1 MADASASP
9 PPITLRPLSPED
21 APALQA
27 VYDRCADYFRL
38 ASGGALGEAPPGQAQ
53 HDLAEAAQDDGRYL
67 LGIYLA
73 EEMVGVIDLRLAD
86 PGPYDVRLGLVAL
99 AQPYRRQGLG
109 RWALRILEEWL
120 RRATPTE
127 AVVVA
132 VAANDY
138 ASQAFFRACG
148 YAFTGQATRVP
159 AGDLRLRLLAM
170 RKALHA
176 P

>member
-1 MADASASP
+1 MADASALP
-9 PPITLRPLSPED
+9 PPITLRPLTTDD
-21 APALQA
+21 APALQG

-38 ASGGALGEAPPGQAQ
+38 ASGGAWEGAPPDQAH

-73 EEMVGVIDLRLAD
+73 EELVGVIDLRLAD
-86 PGPYDVRLGLVAL
+86 PGPYDVRLGLIAL
-99 AQPYRRQGLG
+99 AEPYRRQGLG

-127 AVVVA
+127 AVVAA

-148 YAFTGQATRVP
+148 YTFSGQATRV
-159 AGDLRLRLLAM
+159 AVGDFRLRFLAM
-170 RKALHA
+170 RKSLRA